1 MIINHIKLNDYFK
14 NAIVVMGDFNSVPSE
29 TPIKLLKES
38 LDDSFNEIHQKKP
51 FGTFNG
57 FDLKSK
63 LTSRIDYIFTK
74 NLEVNGVG
82 YRASLKGKQLR
93 NPFSASTVCGITIM
107 TNPLKPP
114 RLFAF
119 LSKVEKS

>member
-1 MIINHIKLNDYFK
+1 MTLIMF
-14 NAIVVMGDFNSVPSE
+14 SE
-29 TPIKLLKES
+29 PPIKLLKES

-74 NLEVNGVG
+74 NLNIHEYKHVNKKLPNGHWP
-82 YRASLKGKQLR
+82 SDHL
-93 NPFSASTVCGITIM
+93 PIFITI
-107 TNPLKPP
+107 N
-114 RLFAF
+114 
-119 LSKVEKS
+119 E